1 MISARTKAALAAA
14 KERRKAAG
22 LPSLGGARPGAAER
36 ARQVAAKGTAALQA
50 AAMARTRDLK
60 PILLECFAAGVTS
73 QRGIA
78 RELNR
83 RGIPA
88 PRGGAWSHGQA
99 SALLRRLVDA
109 V

>member
-1 MISARTKAALAAA
+1 M
-14 KERRKAAG
+14 G
-22 LPSLGGARPGAAER
+22 LPSLGGARPGAADR

-50 AAMARTRDLK
+50 AAMARMRDLK
-60 PILLECFAAGVTS
+60 PILLECFVAGVTS

-88 PRGGAWSHGQA
+88 SRGGAWSHVQVG
-99 SALLRRLVDA
+99 ALLRRLEA
-109 V
+109 VA

>member
-1 MISARTKAALAAA
+1 
-14 KERRKAAG
+14 
-22 LPSLGGARPGAAER
+22 
-36 ARQVAAKGTAALQA
+36 VAAKGSAALQVA
-50 AAMARTRDLK
+50 ALARTRDLK

-88 PRGGAWSHGQA
+88 PRGGAWSHMQA
-99 SALLRRLVDA
+99 GALLRRLEA
-109 V
+109 VA